1 MKLVVKNISELVTMS
16 PLVQRRSFEKIE
28 DEDLGRIQ
36 NAWIAFANG
45 RVEDFGSGDVP
56 KFFADYDVV
65 DAENHL
71 VTPGLVDCH
80 THPMFGGDRSEEFVK
95 RLRGVTYTEIAE
107 QGGGIK
113 YTVAKTREASLE
125 ELATIAKQNLDKFLS
140 NGVTSVECKSGYGLS
155 VEEELKMLLAYK
167 KLKGLSKQTIKVTC
181 LALHALYDGKTKK
194 DFVDE
199 MTNVL
204 LPIAARDKL
213 CDFVDA
219 FVEKGYFSVEDASP
233 FFEKA
238 KSLGL
243 KLRVHA
249 DEFNDVNGGLAAAEW
264 GAMSAD
270 HLECTNQSGVEA
282 MKKAGVVAVILP
294 GTSLY
299 TGIDFAKARPFLD
312 AGCPVALATDFN
324 PGSSRVDNL
333 PFVATMGALHCK
345 LTLPEAFAAV
355 SLAAAKSLGLENSK
369 GSLARGFD
377 ADFVIHKHNSLEQ
390 WIADMGQTKPA
401 SVFISAKRV
410 L

>member
-1 MKLVVKNISELVTMS
+1 MHK
-16 PLVQRRSFEKIE
+16 
-28 DEDLGRIQ
+28 
-36 NAWIAFANG
+36 
-45 RVEDFGSGDVP
+45 
-56 KFFADYDVV
+56 
-65 DAENHL
+65 
-71 VTPGLVDCH
+71 
-80 THPMFGGDRSEEFVK
+80 
-95 RLRGVTYTEIAE
+95 
-107 QGGGIK
+107 
-113 YTVAKTREASLE
+113 
-125 ELATIAKQNLDKFLS
+125 
-140 NGVTSVECKSGYGLS
+140 SV
-155 VEEELKMLLAYK
+155 
-167 KLKGLSKQTIKVTC
+167 
-181 LALHALYDGKTKK
+181 
-194 DFVDE
+194 
-199 MTNVL
+199 
-204 LPIAARDKL
+204 
-213 CDFVDA
+213 
-219 FVEKGYFSVEDASP
+219 
-233 FFEKA
+233 
-238 KSLGL
+238 
-243 KLRVHA
+243 
-249 DEFNDVNGGLAAAEW
+249 
-264 GAMSAD
+264 
-270 HLECTNQSGVEA
+270 GVEA